1 MERHDLD
8 DVVDSLSQF
17 TWTEDHGGT
26 VFGFRDAGSAGGGQ
40 EHRAALF
47 DTYANRLRATFTGLF
62 AMPAHEAWAE
72 ANELVEG
79 PDVEW
84 AYLRATDDGTFVLM
98 HGSC

>member
-26 VFGFRDAGSAGGGQ
+26 VFGFREAGSTGGGQ

-47 DTYANRLRATFTGLF
+47 DAYATGLREAFTGLF
-62 AMPAHEAWAE
+62 DMSAHDAWAE

-79 PDVEW
+79 PGVEW
-84 AYLRATDDGTFVLM
+84 AYLRAAADGTFVLV

>member
-1 MERHDLD
+1 MERHNLD

-26 VFGFRDAGSAGGGQ
+26 VFGFREAGSTGGGQ

-47 DTYANRLRATFTGLF
+47 DAYASGLREAFAGLF
-62 AMPAHEAWAE
+62 DMSVHDAWAE

-79 PDVEW
+79 AGVEW
-84 AYLRATDDGTFVLM
+84 AYLRAAADGTFVLV

>member
-8 DVVDSLSQF
+8 NVVDSLSQF

-26 VFGFRDAGSAGGGQ
+26 VFGFGGAGSTGGGQ
-40 EHRAALF
+40 EHRATVFDAYAGGLREAFGGLF
-47 DTYANRLRATFTGLF
+47 DL
-62 AMPAHEAWAE
+62 PAHEAWAE

-79 PDVEW
+79 PGVEW
-84 AYLRATDDGTFVLM
+84 AHLRAMDDGTFLLE

>member
-17 TWTEDHGGT
+17 TWTEDRGGT
-26 VFGFRDAGSAGGGQ
+26 VFGFRDAGSTGGGQ
-40 EHRAALF
+40 EHRAALY
-47 DTYANRLRATFTGLF
+47 DTYATRLRETFTGLF

-72 ANELVEG
+72 TNELVEG
-79 PDVEW
+79 PGVEW
-84 AYLRATDDGTFVLM
+84 AYLRATGDGTFVLV